1 MNPKENVPDNR
12 ITDIQQQM
20 EEIMLEMMLSVLNR
34 LKHQML
40 QVDSQKQE
48 IKF

>member
-1 MNPKENVPDNR
+1 MNKNDDSISDNR
-12 ITDIQQQM
+12 IMDIRHQM

-34 LKHQML
+34 LKQQML
-40 QVDSQKQE
+40 QVDSKGE